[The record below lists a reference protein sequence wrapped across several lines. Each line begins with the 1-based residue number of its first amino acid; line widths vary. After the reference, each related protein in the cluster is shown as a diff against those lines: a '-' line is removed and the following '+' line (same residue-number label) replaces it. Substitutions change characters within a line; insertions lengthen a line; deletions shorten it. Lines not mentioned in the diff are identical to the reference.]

1 MLLELADSAV
11 LPYNLE
17 RFPKIMQETL
27 EEFDANNVTS
37 LLQKGGVT
45 LQYIKE
51 AVNEFKISTEE
62 FMKNLQETKKSLDS
76 LSLRIVN
83 DQMMQLERVFN
94 MPTGLPGTIII
105 NLIFNLI
112 CFYEEIYFKLCKNIY
127 VGRTSSRN
135 AIFAPSKFNSYGG
148 AAFPGIIDLLHE
160 IDDLDNDSKK
170 KRYEELKKHVSDL
183 MIMIKEG
190 SRFLFSTEII

>member
-1 MLLELADSAV
+1 MIYYHCITEESHSTYYCFKTSFCKASLHMLLELADSAV

-51 AVNEFKISTEE
+51 AVNEFKNSTEE
-62 FMKNLQETKKSLDS
+62 FMKNLQETKNSLDS

-105 NLIFNLI
+105 NLIFDLI
-112 CFYEEIYFKLCKNIY
+112 SFYEEIYFKL
-127 VGRTSSRN
+127 
-135 AIFAPSKFNSYGG
+135 P
-148 AAFPGIIDLLHE
+148 
-160 IDDLDNDSKK
+160 
-170 KRYEELKKHVSDL
+170 
-183 MIMIKEG
+183 M
-190 SRFLFSTEII
+190 

>member
-1 MLLELADSAV
+1 
-11 LPYNLE
+11 
-17 RFPKIMQETL
+17 MQETL

-51 AVNEFKISTEE
+51 AVNEFKNSTEE
-62 FMKNLQETKKSLDS
+62 FMKNLQETKNSLDS

-105 NLIFNLI
+105 NLIFDLI
-112 CFYEEIYFKLCKNIY
+112 SFYDEIYFKLCKKYIHMQ
-127 VGRTSSRN
+127 VGHLLEMP
-135 AIFAPSKFNSYGG
+135 FLPQVNSTHMVE
-148 AAFPGIIDLLHE
+148 LLF
-160 IDDLDNDSKK
+160 L
-170 KRYEELKKHVSDL
+170 ELLICYMKL
-183 MIMIKEG
+183 MI
-190 SRFLFSTEII
+190 

>member
-51 AVNEFKISTEE
+51 AVNEFKNSTEE
-62 FMKNLQETKKSLDS
+62 FMKNLQETKNSLDS

-105 NLIFNLI
+105 NLIFDLI
-112 CFYEEIYFKLCKNIY
+112 SFYDEIYFKLCKKYIHMQVGHLLEMPFLPQVNSTHMVELLFLELLIY
-127 VGRTSSRN
+127 YM
-135 AIFAPSKFNSYGG
+135 K
-148 AAFPGIIDLLHE
+148 
-160 IDDLDNDSKK
+160 
-170 KRYEELKKHVSDL
+170 L
-183 MIMIKEG
+183 MI
-190 SRFLFSTEII
+190 

>member
-112 CFYEEIYFKLCKNIY
+112 CF
-127 VGRTSSRN
+127 
-135 AIFAPSKFNSYGG
+135 
-148 AAFPGIIDLLHE
+148 
-160 IDDLDNDSKK
+160 
-170 KRYEELKKHVSDL
+170 
-183 MIMIKEG
+183 
-190 SRFLFSTEII
+190 FL

>member
-1 MLLELADSAV
+1 MIYYHCITEESHSTYYCFKTSFCKASLHMLLELADSAV

-51 AVNEFKISTEE
+51 AVNEFKNSTEE
-62 FMKNLQETKKSLDS
+62 FMKNLQETKNSLDS

-105 NLIFNLI
+105 NLIFDLI
-112 CFYEEIYFKLCKNIY
+112 SFYEEIYFKLCKNIY
-127 VGRTSSRN
+127 LYRS
-135 AIFAPSKFNSYGG
+135 AIF
-148 AAFPGIIDLLHE
+148 
-160 IDDLDNDSKK
+160 
-170 KRYEELKKHVSDL
+170 
-183 MIMIKEG
+183 
-190 SRFLFSTEII
+190 

>member
-51 AVNEFKISTEE
+51 AVNEFKNSTEE
-62 FMKNLQETKKSLDS
+62 FMKNLQETKNSLDS

-112 CFYEEIYFKLCKNIY
+112 SFYEEIYFKL
-127 VGRTSSRN
+127 
-135 AIFAPSKFNSYGG
+135 
-148 AAFPGIIDLLHE
+148 
-160 IDDLDNDSKK
+160 
-170 KRYEELKKHVSDL
+170 L
-183 MIMIKEG
+183 M
-190 SRFLFSTEII
+190 

>member
-1 MLLELADSAV
+1 MIYYHCITEESHSTYYCFKTSFCKASLHMLLELADSAV

-51 AVNEFKISTEE
+51 AVNEFKNSTEE
-62 FMKNLQETKKSLDS
+62 FMKNLQETKNSLDS

-105 NLIFNLI
+105 NLIFDLI
-112 CFYEEIYFKLCKNIY
+112 SFYDEIYFKLCKKYIHMQVGHLLEMPFLPQVNSTHMVELLFLELLIY
-127 VGRTSSRN
+127 YM
-135 AIFAPSKFNSYGG
+135 K
-148 AAFPGIIDLLHE
+148 
-160 IDDLDNDSKK
+160 
-170 KRYEELKKHVSDL
+170 L
-183 MIMIKEG
+183 MI
-190 SRFLFSTEII
+190 

>member
-1 MLLELADSAV
+1 MIYYHCITEESHSTYYCFKTSFCKASLHMLLELADSAV

-51 AVNEFKISTEE
+51 AVNEFKNSTEE
-62 FMKNLQETKKSLDS
+62 FMKNLQETKNSLDS

-105 NLIFNLI
+105 NLIFE
-112 CFYEEIYFKLCKNIY
+112 FD
-127 VGRTSSRN
+127 
-135 AIFAPSKFNSYGG
+135 IF
-148 AAFPGIIDLLHE
+148 L
-160 IDDLDNDSKK
+160 
-170 KRYEELKKHVSDL
+170 
-183 MIMIKEG
+183 
-190 SRFLFSTEII
+190 

>member
-51 AVNEFKISTEE
+51 AVNEFKNSTEE
-62 FMKNLQETKKSLDS
+62 FMKNLQETKNSLDS

-105 NLIFNLI
+105 NLIFDLI
-112 CFYEEIYFKLCKNIY
+112 SFYEEIYFKL
-127 VGRTSSRN
+127 
-135 AIFAPSKFNSYGG
+135 P
-148 AAFPGIIDLLHE
+148 
-160 IDDLDNDSKK
+160 
-170 KRYEELKKHVSDL
+170 
-183 MIMIKEG
+183 M
-190 SRFLFSTEII
+190 

>member
-51 AVNEFKISTEE
+51 AVNEFKNSTEE
-62 FMKNLQETKKSLDS
+62 FMKNLQETKNSLDS

-105 NLIFNLI
+105 NLIFE
-112 CFYEEIYFKLCKNIY
+112 FD
-127 VGRTSSRN
+127 
-135 AIFAPSKFNSYGG
+135 IF
-148 AAFPGIIDLLHE
+148 L
-160 IDDLDNDSKK
+160 
-170 KRYEELKKHVSDL
+170 
-183 MIMIKEG
+183 
-190 SRFLFSTEII
+190 